1 MKIQELFEEG
11 NPNNPGRAVLSF
23 EVFPPKRDLPIES
36 VYGQLSSLCAL
47 KPDFI
52 SVTYGAGGKGNDNR
66 TAEIAARIKHN
77 YGIES
82 VAHLTCVSN
91 TKEDVDRIAEE
102 LRINNIENIL
112 ALRGDLPEGVER
124 AEDFA
129 HASDLT
135 AYLAAKGGFD
145 LAGACY
151 PETHPEA
158 ANEIDDIRNLKQKVD
173 AGASHLVTQLFF
185 DNEVFYRF
193 RDKAVLAGIEVPI
206 EAGIMPVINRAQI
219 ERMVTLCGAS
229 LPAPFARLMNRFGDD
244 PEQMRDAGI
253 AYAIQ
258 QIIDLL
264 AAGVDG
270 IHLYTMNNPYVAT
283 QITEA
288 IRGLL

>member
-1 MKIQELFEEG
+1 MKIQELFEPG
-11 NPNNPGRAVLSF
+11 NPNNPGRAILSF

-36 VYGQLSSLCAL
+36 VYGQLSALCAL

-77 YGIES
+77 YGVES

-91 TKEDVDRIAEE
+91 TREDVDRITEE
-102 LRINNIENIL
+102 LRLNKIENIM
-112 ALRGDLPEGVER
+112 ALRGDPPEQGER
-124 AEDFA
+124 AEDFL

-135 AYLAAKGGFD
+135 AYLTEKGGFD
-145 LAGACY
+145 IAGACY
-151 PETHPEA
+151 PEVHPESA
-158 ANEIDDIRNLKQKVD
+158 GEVDDILNLKKKVD
-173 AGASHLVTQLFF
+173 AGASHLISQLFF
-185 DNEVFYRF
+185 DNESFYRF
-193 RDKAVLAGIEVPI
+193 RDRCRIAGIDVPI
-206 EAGIMPVINRAQI
+206 EAGIMPVVKKAQI
-219 ERMVTLCGAS
+219 QRMVTLCGAS
-229 LPAPFARLMNRFGDD
+229 LPAPFARVMNRYGED

-253 AYAIQ
+253 AYAVQ

-270 IHLYTMNNPYVAT
+270 IHLYTMNDPYVAT

-288 IRGLL
+288 VRGLL

>member
-91 TKEDVDRIAEE
+91 TKEDVDRI
-102 LRINNIENIL
+102 
-112 ALRGDLPEGVER
+112 
-124 AEDFA
+124 EDFA

-206 EAGIMPVINRAQI
+206 EAGIMPVIRKSQI

-229 LPAPFARLMNRFGDD
+229 LPAPFVRVMNRYGDD

-270 IHLYTMNNPYVAT
+270 IHLYTMNDPYVAT

-288 IRGLL
+288 VRGLL

>member
-1 MKIQELFEEG
+1 MKIQELFEPG
-11 NPNNPGRAVLSF
+11 NPRNPGRAILSF

-36 VYGQLSSLCAL
+36 IYGQLSSLCAL

-66 TAEIAARIKHN
+66 TAEIASRIKHN

-91 TKEDVDRIAEE
+91 TKEDVDRIAGE
-102 LRINNIENIL
+102 LKQNDIENIL
-112 ALRGDLPEGVER
+112 ALRGDLPDGVDC

-135 AYLAAKGGFD
+135 AYLTELGGFD
-145 LAGACY
+145 IAGACY
-151 PETHPEA
+151 PETHPES
-158 ANEIDDIRNLKQKVD
+158 ANEIDDILNLKKKVD
-173 AGASHLVTQLFF
+173 AGASHLITQLFF
-185 DNEVFYRF
+185 DNETFYRY
-193 RDKAVLAGIEVPI
+193 RDKLALAGIDVPV

-244 PEQMRDAGI
+244 PEQ
-253 AYAIQ
+253 
-258 QIIDLL
+258 LSL
-264 AAGVDG
+264 
-270 IHLYTMNNPYVAT
+270 IH
-283 QITEA
+283 I
-288 IRGLL
+288 

>member
-1 MKIQELFEEG
+1 M
-11 NPNNPGRAVLSF
+11 
-23 EVFPPKRDLPIES
+23 
-36 VYGQLSSLCAL
+36 
-47 KPDFI
+47 
-52 SVTYGAGGKGNDNR
+52 
-66 TAEIAARIKHN
+66 
-77 YGIES
+77 
-82 VAHLTCVSN
+82 AHLTCVSN
-91 TKEDVDRIAEE
+91 TKEDVDRITEE
-102 LRINNIENIL
+102 LRMNNIENIL
-112 ALRGDLPEGVER
+112 ALRGDLPDGVEC

-135 AYLAAKGGFD
+135 AYLTELGGFD
-145 LAGACY
+145 IAGACY
-151 PETHPEA
+151 PEVHPESA
-158 ANEIDDIRNLKQKVD
+158 SEVDDILNLKKKVD
-173 AGASHLVTQLFF
+173 AGASHLITQLFF
-185 DNEVFYRF
+185 DNETFYRY
-193 RDKAVLAGIEVPI
+193 RDKLTLAGIDVPV

-229 LPAPFARLMNRFGDD
+229 LPAPFVRLMNRFGDD

>member
-1 MKIQELFEEG
+1 MKIQELFEKG
-11 NPNNPGRAVLSF
+11 NPNDPGRAILSF

-36 VYGQLSSLCAL
+36 IYGQLSSLCAL

-77 YGIES
+77 YGVES

-91 TKEDVDRIAEE
+91 TREDVDRIAEE
-102 LRINNIENIL
+102 LRMNDIENIL
-112 ALRGDLPEGVER
+112 ALRGDLPDGVER

-129 HASDLT
+129 HASDLV
-135 AYLAAKGGFD
+135 AYLTGLGGFD
-145 LAGACY
+145 VAGACY
-151 PETHPEA
+151 PEVHPESA
-158 ANEIDDIRNLKQKVD
+158 SEVDDILNLKKKVD
-173 AGASHLVTQLFF
+173 AGASHLITQLFF
-185 DNEVFYRF
+185 DNETFYRY
-193 RDKAVLAGIEVPI
+193 RDKLTLAGIDVPI
-206 EAGIMPVINRAQI
+206 EAGIMPVINKAQI

>member
-1 MKIQELFEEG
+1 M
-11 NPNNPGRAVLSF
+11 
-23 EVFPPKRDLPIES
+23 
-36 VYGQLSSLCAL
+36 
-47 KPDFI
+47 
-52 SVTYGAGGKGNDNR
+52 
-66 TAEIAARIKHN
+66 
-77 YGIES
+77 
-82 VAHLTCVSN
+82 SN
-91 TKEDVDRIAEE
+91 TKEDVDRITEE

-112 ALRGDLPEGVER
+112 ALRGDLPDGMER

>member
-1 MKIQELFEEG
+1 MKIQELFEPG
-11 NPNNPGRAVLSF
+11 NPNNPGRAILSF

-36 VYGQLSSLCAL
+36 IYGQLSSLCAL

-52 SVTYGAGGKGNDNR
+52 SVTYGAGGKGSNNR
-66 TAEIAARIKHN
+66 TAEIATRIKHN
-77 YGIES
+77 YGVES

-91 TKEDVDRIAEE
+91 TKEDVDRITEE
-102 LRINNIENIL
+102 LRLNGIENIL
-112 ALRGDLPEGVER
+112 ALRGDLPEGGEL

-129 HASDLT
+129 HASDLA
-135 AYLAAKGGFD
+135 AYLTEKGGFD
-145 LAGACY
+145 IAGACY
-151 PETHPEA
+151 PEVHPESA
-158 ANEIDDIRNLKQKVD
+158 GEVDDILNLKKKVD
-173 AGASHLVTQLFF
+173 AGASHLVSQLFF
-185 DNEVFYRF
+185 DNEIFYRF
-193 RDKAVLAGIEVPI
+193 RDKCTLAGIDVPI
-206 EAGIMPVINRAQI
+206 EAGIMPVIKKEQI
-219 ERMVTLCGAS
+219 QRMVTLCGAS
-229 LPAPFARLMNRFGDD
+229 LPAPFVRVMNRYGDD

-288 IRGLL
+288 VRGLL

>member
-1 MKIQELFEEG
+1 MKIQELFEPG
-11 NPNNPGRAVLSF
+11 NPNNPGRAILSF

-36 VYGQLSSLCAL
+36 IYGQLSSLCAL

-52 SVTYGAGGKGNDNR
+52 SVTYGAGGKGSNNR
-66 TAEIAARIKHN
+66 TAEIASRIKHN
-77 YGIES
+77 YGVES

-91 TKEDVDRIAEE
+91 TKEDVDRITEE
-102 LRINNIENIL
+102 LQLNGIENIL
-112 ALRGDLPEGVER
+112 ALRGDLPEGGEL

-135 AYLAAKGGFD
+135 AYLAKKGGFD
-145 LAGACY
+145 IAGACY
-151 PETHPEA
+151 PEVHPESA
-158 ANEIDDIRNLKQKVD
+158 GEVDDILNLKKKVD
-173 AGASHLVTQLFF
+173 AGATHLISQLFF
-185 DNEVFYRF
+185 DNETFYRF
-193 RDKAVLAGIEVPI
+193 RDQCALAGIQVPI
-206 EAGIMPVINRAQI
+206 EAGIMPVIKKEQI

-229 LPAPFARLMNRFGDD
+229 LPAPFVRVMNRYGDD
-244 PEQMRDAGI
+244 PEQMMDAGI

-258 QIIDLL
+258 QIINLL

>member
-173 AGASHLVTQLFF
+173 AGSSTGSGTKRSWPVSKYPSKPASCRSYVNH
-185 DNEVFYRF
+185 RSSGWSPC
-193 RDKAVLAGIEVPI
+193 AA
-206 EAGIMPVINRAQI
+206 
-219 ERMVTLCGAS
+219 
-229 LPAPFARLMNRFGDD
+229 PACRHPSSGS
-244 PEQMRDAGI
+244 
-253 AYAIQ
+253 
-258 QIIDLL
+258 
-264 AAGVDG
+264 
-270 IHLYTMNNPYVAT
+270 
-283 QITEA
+283 
-288 IRGLL
+288 

>member
-1 MKIQELFEEG
+1 MKIQELFEAG
-11 NPNNPGRAVLSF
+11 NPNNPGRAILSF
-23 EVFPPKRDLPIES
+23 EVFPPKRDHPIES
-36 VYGQLSSLCAL
+36 IYGQLSSLCAL

-82 VAHLTCVSN
+82 VAHLTCGSN
-91 TKEDVDRIAEE
+91 TKEDVDRIADE
-102 LRINNIENIL
+102 LRLNSIENIL
-112 ALRGDLPEGVER
+112 ALRGDLPEGVEC
-124 AEDFA
+124 ADDFA

-135 AYLAAKGGFD
+135 AYLTGLGGFD
-145 LAGACY
+145 VAGACY
-151 PETHPEA
+151 PETHPES
-158 ANEIDDIRNLKQKVD
+158 ANEIDDILNLKKKVD
-173 AGASHLVTQLFF
+173 AGASHLITQLFF
-185 DNEVFYRF
+185 DNETFYRY
-193 RDKAVLAGIEVPI
+193 RDKLALAGIDVPI

-244 PEQMRDAGI
+244 PDQMRDAGI